1 MHVIHSEAKTE
12 SASKYLQ
19 QLCKHFAHKVPCEWT
34 PQIGQVNFPF
44 GLCQL
49 QVENGTLTIV
59 CSTSNEANLPRLQG
73 VIDSHIKTFAWR
85 EKLQL
90 EWQIIQHDQ

>member
-19 QLCKHFAHKVPCEWT
+19 QLCKHFAHKVSSEWT
-34 PQIGQVNFPF
+34 LECGRVDFPF
-44 GLCQL
+44 GLCEMQA
-49 QVENGTLTIV
+49 ENGNLTIR
-59 CSTSNEANLPRLQG
+59 CSTADEANLPLLRA
-73 VIDSHIKTFAWR
+73 VIDSHMKTFSWR

-90 EWQIIQHDQ
+90 EWHVTRADQ